1 MFQTIKNL
9 YRKSVDA
16 VMAVGRNI
24 KSFFS
29 PAIEGEYLGKGDIMR
44 RSFNPRGSLAVA
56 LTFCFLMLPAI
67 SFAAVPADVT
77 TAITGAATDIPC
89 DVTLLDQTAFYWQL
103 AGVLVAGF
111 AVRVIIKAF
120 Q

>member
-16 VMAVGRNI
+16 VMAIGRNI

-29 PAIEGEYLGKGDIMR
+29 PAIEGEYIGKGDVVR
-44 RSFNPRGSLAVA
+44 RSFNPRGSLAYA

-77 TAITGAATDIPC
+77 TAITTAATD
-89 DVTLLDQTAFYWQL
+89 
-103 AGVLVAGF
+103 VATVGA
-111 AVRVIIKAF
+111 AVIMVMVGIKVWKWIQRAL
-120 Q
+120 

>member
-16 VMAVGRNI
+16 VTAVGRNI

-29 PAIEGEYLGKGDIMR
+29 PAIEGEYLGKGDVIR
-44 RSFNPRGSLAVA
+44 RSFNPRGSLAFA

-77 TAITGAATDIPC
+77 TAITGAATD
-89 DVTLLDQTAFYWQL
+89 
-103 AGVLVAGF
+103 VATVGA
-111 AVRVIIKAF
+111 AVIVVMVGIKVWKWIQRAL
-120 Q
+120 

>member
-16 VMAVGRNI
+16 VMAIGRNI

-29 PAIEGEYLGKGDIMR
+29 PAIEGEYIGKGDVVR
-44 RSFNPRGSLAVA
+44 RSFNPRGSLAYA
-56 LTFCFLMLPAI
+56 LTFCFLMLPAL

-77 TAITGAATDIPC
+77 TAITTAATD
-89 DVTLLDQTAFYWQL
+89 
-103 AGVLVAGF
+103 VATVG
-111 AVRVIIKAF
+111 AAVIIVMVGIKVWKWIQRAL
-120 Q
+120 

>member
-16 VMAVGRNI
+16 VTAVGRNI

-29 PAIEGEYLGKGDIMR
+29 PAIEGEYLGKGDIVR
-44 RSFNPRGSLAVA
+44 RSFNPRGSLAMA

-77 TAITGAATDIPC
+77 TAITGAATD
-89 DVTLLDQTAFYWQL
+89 
-103 AGVLVAGF
+103 VATVGA
-111 AVRVIIKAF
+111 AVIVVMVGIKVWKWIQRAL
-120 Q
+120 

>member
-16 VMAVGRNI
+16 VTAIGRNI

-29 PAIEGEYLGKGDIMR
+29 PAIEGEYLGKGDVVR
-44 RSFNPRGSLAVA
+44 RSFNPRGSLAYA
-56 LTFCFLMLPAI
+56 LTFCFLVLPAI

-77 TAITGAATDIPC
+77 TAITTAATD
-89 DVTLLDQTAFYWQL
+89 
-103 AGVLVAGF
+103 VATVG
-111 AVRVIIKAF
+111 AAVIIVMVGIKVWKWIQRAL
-120 Q
+120 

>member
-16 VMAVGRNI
+16 VTAIGRNI

-29 PAIEGEYLGKGDIMR
+29 PAIEGEYLGKGDVVR
-44 RSFNPRGSLAVA
+44 RSFNPRGSLAYA

-77 TAITGAATDIPC
+77 TAITTAATD
-89 DVTLLDQTAFYWQL
+89 
-103 AGVLVAGF
+103 VATVG
-111 AVRVIIKAF
+111 AAVIIVMVGIKVWKWIQRAL
-120 Q
+120 

>member
-16 VMAVGRNI
+16 VMAIGRNI

-29 PAIEGEYLGKGDIMR
+29 PAIEGEYLGKGDVVR
-44 RSFNPRGSLAVA
+44 RSFNPRGSLAYA

-77 TAITGAATDIPC
+77 TAITTAATD
-89 DVTLLDQTAFYWQL
+89 
-103 AGVLVAGF
+103 VATVG
-111 AVRVIIKAF
+111 AAVIIVMVGIKVWKWIQRAL
-120 Q
+120 

>member
-16 VMAVGRNI
+16 VTAVGRSI

-29 PAIEGEYLGKGDIMR
+29 PAIEGEYLGKGDVMR
-44 RSFNPRGSLAVA
+44 RSFNPRGSLAFA
-56 LTFCFLMLPAI
+56 LTFCFLMLPAV

-77 TAITGAATDIPC
+77 TAITTAATD
-89 DVTLLDQTAFYWQL
+89 
-103 AGVLVAGF
+103 VATVG
-111 AVRVIIKAF
+111 AAVIIVMVGIKVWKWIQRAL
-120 Q
+120 

>member
-16 VMAVGRNI
+16 VTAIGRNI

-29 PAIEGEYLGKGDIMR
+29 PAIEGEYIGKGDIMR
-44 RSFNPRGSLAVA
+44 RSFNPRGSLAYA

-77 TAITGAATDIPC
+77 TAITTAATD
-89 DVTLLDQTAFYWQL
+89 
-103 AGVLVAGF
+103 VATVG
-111 AVRVIIKAF
+111 AAVIIVMVGIKVWKWIQRAL
-120 Q
+120 

>member
-16 VMAVGRNI
+16 VTAVGRNI

-29 PAIEGEYLGKGDIMR
+29 PAIEGEYLGKGDVVR
-44 RSFNPRGSLAVA
+44 RSFNPRGSLAYA
-56 LTFCFLMLPAI
+56 LTFCFLVLPAI

-77 TAITGAATDIPC
+77 TAITTAATD
-89 DVTLLDQTAFYWQL
+89 
-103 AGVLVAGF
+103 VATVG
-111 AVRVIIKAF
+111 AAVIIVMVGIKVWKWIQRAL
-120 Q
+120 

>member
-1 MFQTIKNL
+1 MFQTVKNL

-16 VMAVGRNI
+16 VTAIGRNI

-29 PAIEGEYLGKGDIMR
+29 PAIEGEYLGKGDVVR
-44 RSFNPRGSLAVA
+44 RSFNPRGSLAYA

-77 TAITGAATDIPC
+77 TAITTAATD
-89 DVTLLDQTAFYWQL
+89 
-103 AGVLVAGF
+103 VATVG
-111 AVRVIIKAF
+111 AAVIIVMVGIKVWKWIQRAL
-120 Q
+120 

>member
-16 VMAVGRNI
+16 VTAVGRNI

-29 PAIEGEYLGKGDIMR
+29 PAIEGEYLGKGDIVR

-56 LTFCFLMLPAI
+56 LTFGFLMLPTI

-77 TAITGAATDIPC
+77 TAITGAATD
-89 DVTLLDQTAFYWQL
+89 
-103 AGVLVAGF
+103 VATVGA
-111 AVRVIIKAF
+111 AVIVVMVGIKVWKWIQRAL
-120 Q
+120 

>member
-16 VMAVGRNI
+16 VMAIGRNI

-29 PAIEGEYLGKGDIMR
+29 PAIEGEYIGKGDVVR
-44 RSFNPRGSLAVA
+44 RSFNPRGSLAYA

-77 TAITGAATDIPC
+77 TAITTAATD
-89 DVTLLDQTAFYWQL
+89 
-103 AGVLVAGF
+103 VATVG
-111 AVRVIIKAF
+111 AAVIIVMVGIKVWKWIQRAL
-120 Q
+120 

>member
-29 PAIEGEYLGKGDIMR
+29 PAIEGEYLGKGDIAR

-77 TAITGAATDIPC
+77 TAITGAATD
-89 DVTLLDQTAFYWQL
+89 
-103 AGVLVAGF
+103 VATVGA
-111 AVRVIIKAF
+111 AVIVVMVGIKVWKWLKQAL
-120 Q
+120 

>member
-16 VMAVGRNI
+16 VMAVGRSI
-24 KSFFS
+24 KLFFS

-44 RSFNPRGSLAVA
+44 RSFNPRGSLAFA
-56 LTFCFLMLPAI
+56 LTFCFLMLPAV

-77 TAITGAATDIPC
+77 TAITTAATD
-89 DVTLLDQTAFYWQL
+89 
-103 AGVLVAGF
+103 VATVGA
-111 AVRVIIKAF
+111 AVIVVMVGIKVWKWIQRAL
-120 Q
+120 

>member
-9 YRKSVDA
+9 YRQTKDV
-16 VMAVGRNI
+16 VMAFGSNI

-29 PAIEGEYLGKGDIMR
+29 PAIEGEYLGKGDVVR

-77 TAITGAATDIPC
+77 TAITGAATD
-89 DVTLLDQTAFYWQL
+89 
-103 AGVLVAGF
+103 VATVGA
-111 AVRVIIKAF
+111 AVIVVMVGIKVWKWIQRAL
-120 Q
+120 

>member
-16 VMAVGRNI
+16 VTAIGRNI

-29 PAIEGEYLGKGDIMR
+29 PAIEGEYLGKGDVVR
-44 RSFNPRGSLAVA
+44 RSFNPRGSLAFA
-56 LTFCFLMLPAI
+56 MMFCFLMLPAV

-77 TAITGAATDIPC
+77 TAITTAASAAQKCHLGTQRGPQ
-89 DVTLLDQTAFYWQL
+89 VQFRPWLQF
-103 AGVLVAGF
+103 
-111 AVRVIIKAF
+111 
-120 Q
+120 

>member
-9 YRKSVDA
+9 YRKSIDA
-16 VMAVGRNI
+16 VTAIGRKL

-29 PAIEGEYLGKGDIMR
+29 QAIEGEYIGKGDIMR

-77 TAITGAATDIPC
+77 TAITTAATD
-89 DVTLLDQTAFYWQL
+89 
-103 AGVLVAGF
+103 VATVG
-111 AVRVIIKAF
+111 AAVIIVMVGIKVWKWIQRAL
-120 Q
+120 

>member
-16 VMAVGRNI
+16 VTAVGRNI

-29 PAIEGEYLGKGDIMR
+29 PAIEGEYLGKGDIVR
-44 RSFNPRGSLAVA
+44 RSFNPRGSLAFA

-77 TAITGAATDIPC
+77 TAITGAATD
-89 DVTLLDQTAFYWQL
+89 
-103 AGVLVAGF
+103 VATVGA
-111 AVRVIIKAF
+111 AVIVVMVGIKVWKWIQRAL
-120 Q
+120 